1 MSEPRFVARV
11 PEGQNCSPAPAL
23 GFVSATDGDAMCVT
37 CPTTHQKWKL
47 PKTSVHL
54 HVGEVAKGA
63 RQRAQRYM
71 GRICKPSEIMA
82 HRSS

>member
-37 CPTTHQKWKL
+37 CATTHQKWKL

-63 RQRAQRYM
+63 QRYM

-82 HRSS
+82 RRSS